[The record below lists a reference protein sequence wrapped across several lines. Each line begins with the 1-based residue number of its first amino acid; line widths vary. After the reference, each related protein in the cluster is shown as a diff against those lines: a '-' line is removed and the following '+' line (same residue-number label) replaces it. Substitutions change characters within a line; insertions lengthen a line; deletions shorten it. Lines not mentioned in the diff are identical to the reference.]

1 MNVMAQSV
9 ASDLVRDASATRW
22 QRLALCGVFTGLS
35 LVSIAGRAEG
45 DAATAAS
52 ADAQRWLQRI
62 HQATR
67 KLSFSGVMVYQRAE
81 HSETSRIARLV
92 SSGMTEERLESL
104 DGMPREV
111 IRRGDAVISY
121 LPGSRTVKRDRSQPV
136 STFPTVLPASLAEL
150 EENYEVRAGKQER
163 VAGFDCQVIELSP
176 RDQLRYGYRLWAD
189 VASGMLIKS
198 RVFNERHESVEQFY
212 FSELQIGPVPRDKLR
227 SRFQHRAKDWR
238 VQESAVSES
247 RLNEEGWQVP
257 GQLNGFRKRTELKR
271 RLGGTAA
278 VRHVVMS
285 DGLTAISLFIEPDM
299 PISQTPLGAARQGV
313 VSLFSR
319 QLSGYRVTAMGEA
332 PLESLRLIANSVEY
346 RRPSP

>member
-1 MNVMAQSV
+1 MNGEGIEV
-9 ASDLVRDASATRW
+9 ATARRW
-22 QRLALCGVFTGLS
+22 QRVAWCGVFAGLS
-35 LVSIAGRAEG
+35 LLSAASHAEG
-45 DAATAAS
+45 EAPPAAS

-92 SSGMTEERLESL
+92 RAGMTEERLEAL
-104 DGMPREV
+104 DGVPREV
-111 IRRGDAVISY
+111 IRRGDEVISY
-121 LPGSRTVKRDRSQPV
+121 LPASQTVKRDRSQPV
-136 STFPTVLPASLAEL
+136 GTFPTVLPASLSEL

-163 VAGFDCQVIELSP
+163 VAGFDCQVIELVP
-176 RDQLRYGYRLWAD
+176 RDQLRYGYRMWAD

-212 FSELQIGPVPRDKLR
+212 FSELMIGPVSRDKLR
-227 SRFQHRAKDWR
+227 SRFETRAREWK
-238 VQESAVSES
+238 VQESAASAS
-247 RLNEEGWQVP
+247 RLEEEGWQVP
-257 GQLNGFRKRTELKR
+257 SQLSGFRKRTELKR
-271 RLGGTAA
+271 RLGGMVS

-285 DGLTAISLFIEPDM
+285 DGLAAISVFIEPDT
-299 PISQTPLGAARQGV
+299 PANQTPLGAARQGV
-313 VSLFSR
+313 VGLYSR
-319 QLSGYRVTAMGEA
+319 QISGYRVTAMGEA